1 VILGKDNMAVEK
13 ASPRDT
19 ALWVLG
25 IAILGAGIGGFF
37 YYSDEVMTLIR
48 AVGLTV
54 AVIVASLVVLQTQ
67 RGREMFGFVREADE
81 QRRKVVWPTR
91 QETFQ
96 TTLIVMVI
104 TIITAILL
112 FLMDGVF
119 GWLIRRLIGVSGGA

>member
-1 VILGKDNMAVEK
+1 MAVEK
-13 ASPRDT
+13 TSPRDT
-19 ALWVLG
+19 AFWVLG
-25 IAILGAGIGGFF
+25 LAILVGGIGGFF
-37 YYSDEVMTLIR
+37 YYADEVMTLIR

-54 AVIVASLVVLQTQ
+54 AVIIASLVVLQTQ
-67 RGREMFGFVREADE
+67 RGRDMFGFVREADE

-119 GWLIRRLIGVSGGA
+119 GWLVRRLIGVSGGS

>member
-1 VILGKDNMAVEK
+1 MAVEK

>member
-1 VILGKDNMAVEK
+1 MAVEK

-25 IAILGAGIGGFF
+25 IAILGGGIGGFF
-37 YYSDEVMTLIR
+37 YYADEVMTIIR

-67 RGREMFGFVREADE
+67 RGRDMFGFVREADE

>member
-1 VILGKDNMAVEK
+1 MAVEK

-25 IAILGAGIGGFF
+25 IAILGGGVGGFF
-37 YYSDEVMTLIR
+37 YYADEVMTIIR

-67 RGREMFGFVREADE
+67 RGRDMFGFVREADE

>member
-1 VILGKDNMAVEK
+1 MAVEK

-25 IAILGAGIGGFF
+25 IAILGGGIGGFF
-37 YYSDEVMTLIR
+37 YYADEVMTIIR

-67 RGREMFGFVREADE
+67 RGRDMFGFVKEADE

>member
-1 VILGKDNMAVEK
+1 MAVEK

-19 ALWVLG
+19 ALWVVG

-37 YYSDEVMTLIR
+37 YYADEVMTLIR

-96 TTLIVMVI
+96 TTIIVMVI